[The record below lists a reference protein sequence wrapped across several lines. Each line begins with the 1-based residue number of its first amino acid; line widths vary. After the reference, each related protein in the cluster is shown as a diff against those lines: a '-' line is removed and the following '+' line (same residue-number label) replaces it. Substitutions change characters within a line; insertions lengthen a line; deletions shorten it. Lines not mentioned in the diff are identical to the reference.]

1 MVDSDGET
9 TRTNGGVGADGGLPR
24 PIEIEVGPSASEG
37 ELTLYSVI
45 CDFLAGVVLPPPE
58 ESPPAAFLRRLKF
71 SYYKASPCLR
81 EASRNSA
88 RDLLL
93 WTRRG
98 GSPRALFV
106 IAVGTITLLAL
117 TGLMICMFFLFAAT
131 LNAIIISF
139 LVSSAAAGGFL
150 VVFLTCLTA
159 VYIGAL
165 LFATFVISTTT
176 ISAIVVVLIATG
188 WIGFIWIVWLAVKKS
203 VDLTRQSVS
212 ITSTAISAYST
223 AWQARQNIW
232 VLAEMATGS
241 GVFKFLRPRLRP
253 QPTDVA
259 AAATWGV
266 AATATALWLI
276 QLRSFALKLAIQFP
290 SDPRSLRSDL
300 PTPVPLL
307 LLRRRLRLE
316 PETKMYM
323 AYGWPQVI
331 PLESTA
337 AAATSSSPSFD
348 RIVYLKVINRHLLV
362 VSPTHLELWSSSQH
376 KVRLGKYVRDADS
389 VEREGENLQAI
400 WSPDTKSIAVLTS
413 ASYLHIYKVHFS
425 GKRLMIGGKQL
436 PGLFLAS
443 VSLVITEKAPF
454 REKNLVI
461 SNFVCDSKNML
472 LGLSDGH
479 LQLVSWI
486 GEFPSIFKIC
496 CQPAH
501 SVVDASSAFLGNASV
516 QESVQCC
523 TRSSAIV
530 QLELSLQLRLLVVL
544 FSGCQIALCS
554 VNKKGLKQ
562 TSFIKAERWLNTDDA
577 MCASVASDQQI
588 LAVGCSRGVV
598 ELYDLAENATHLR
611 TISLYDWGYSMED
624 TGPVTCISW
633 TPDNCAFA
641 VGWKFRGL
649 TVWSASGCRLMC
661 TIRQIG
667 MSSASSPMVKPNQ
680 DLKFEP
686 LIGGT
691 SQVQWDEFGYK
702 LYAIEERSSERIL
715 AFSFGKCCLN
725 RGLSGTS
732 YVRQIVYGEDRVLVV
747 QPADTDEL
755 KIVHLNLPV
764 SYISQNWPVLHVV
777 ASKDGMYLAVAGVHG
792 LILYDLRNKKWRV
805 FGDVTQEQKIECKG
819 LLWLGKII
827 VVCNYIESSNTYE
840 LLFYPRY
847 HLDQS
852 SLLYRKQLLGK
863 PMVMDVFQDYILVT
877 YRPFDVHIFHVKISG
892 ELSPSSSPVL
902 QLSTV
907 RELSIMTAKSHPASM
922 RFIPD
927 STAEKALEKN
937 NSLDILSQQPSRCL
951 ILRTNGELSVL
962 DLDDGHEQL
971 LSNSV
976 ELFWVTCGQSEE
988 KANLIEEVSWLD
1000 YGHRGMQVWYPS
1012 PGVDPFKRED
1022 FLQLDPELEFDREI
1036 YPLGL
1041 LPNIAVVVGVC
1052 QRMSFSAC
1060 SEFPC
1065 FEPSPQAQTILH
1077 CLLRH
1082 LLQRD
1087 KSEEALHLACLSA
1100 EKPHF
1105 SHCLEWLLFTVFDA
1119 EISRQSANKN
1129 QFSASLTPSSNS
1141 LLEKTCNLI
1150 KNFPEYVEVVVS
1162 VARKT
1167 DGRHW
1172 ADLFSSA
1179 GRSTELFEECF
1190 QRRWY
1195 RTAACYILV
1204 IAKLEGP
1211 AVSQYCA
1218 LRLLQATLDESLY
1231 ELAGELVRFLL
1242 RSGREYEN
1250 ATTESD
1256 KLSPRILGY
1265 FLFRSPYRR
1274 QSSDLKSTSFK
1285 DLSPH
1290 IASVKNILETHA
1302 SHLMS
1307 GKELSKLVAFVKGTQ
1322 FDLVEYLQRER
1333 QGSAR
1338 LENFAS
1344 GLQLIGQKLQMD
1356 TLQSRLDAEFLLA
1369 HMCSVKFKEWIVVL
1383 ATLLRRAEV
1392 LVDLFR
1398 HDLRLW
1404 TAYSR
1409 TLQSH
1414 PSFHNYLDL
1423 LDVLEEQLA
1432 SVSDQDIQN
1441 GPAASSDHSSE

>member
-1 MVDSDGET
+1 
-9 TRTNGGVGADGGLPR
+9 
-24 PIEIEVGPSASEG
+24 
-37 ELTLYSVI
+37 
-45 CDFLAGVVLPPPE
+45 
-58 ESPPAAFLRRLKF
+58 
-71 SYYKASPCLR
+71 
-81 EASRNSA
+81 
-88 RDLLL
+88 
-93 WTRRG
+93 
-98 GSPRALFV
+98 
-106 IAVGTITLLAL
+106 
-117 TGLMICMFFLFAAT
+117 
-131 LNAIIISF
+131 
-139 LVSSAAAGGFL
+139 
-150 VVFLTCLTA
+150 
-159 VYIGAL
+159 
-165 LFATFVISTTT
+165 
-176 ISAIVVVLIATG
+176 
-188 WIGFIWIVWLAVKKS
+188 
-203 VDLTRQSVS
+203 
-212 ITSTAISAYST
+212 
-223 AWQARQNIW
+223 
-232 VLAEMATGS
+232 
-241 GVFKFLRPRLRP
+241 
-253 QPTDVA
+253 
-259 AAATWGV
+259 
-266 AATATALWLI
+266 
-276 QLRSFALKLAIQFP
+276 
-290 SDPRSLRSDL
+290 
-300 PTPVPLL
+300 
-307 LLRRRLRLE
+307 
-316 PETKMYM
+316 MYM
-323 AYGWPQVI
+323 AFGWPQVI

-389 VEREGENLQAI
+389 VERHGENLQAI
-400 WSPDTKSIAVLTS
+400 WSPDTKSIAVL
-413 ASYLHIYKVHFS
+413 
-425 GKRLMIGGKQL
+425 
-436 PGLFLAS
+436 
-443 VSLVITEKAPF
+443 
-454 REKNLVI
+454 
-461 SNFVCDSKNML
+461 
-472 LGLSDGH
+472 
-479 LQLVSWI
+479 
-486 GEFPSIFKIC
+486 
-496 CQPAH
+496 
-501 SVVDASSAFLGNASV
+501 
-516 QESVQCC
+516 
-523 TRSSAIV
+523 
-530 QLELSLQLRLLVVL
+530 
-544 FSGCQIALCS
+544 
-554 VNKKGLKQ
+554 
-562 TSFIKAERWLNTDDA
+562 
-577 MCASVASDQQI
+577 I

-611 TISLYDWGYSMED
+611 TISLYDWGYSTIPMETLGKFRSRVSCEKMYSMED

-686 LIGGT
+686 LVGGT

-732 YVRQIVYGEDRVLVV
+732 FVRQIVYGEDRVLVV
-747 QPADTDEL
+747 QPDDTDEL
-755 KIVHLNLPV
+755 KIVHLNLP
-764 SYISQNWPVLHVV
+764 
-777 ASKDGMYLAVAGVHG
+777 
-792 LILYDLRNKKWRV
+792 
-805 FGDVTQEQKIECKG
+805 
-819 LLWLGKII
+819 
-827 VVCNYIESSNTYE
+827 
-840 LLFYPRY
+840 
-847 HLDQS
+847 S

-927 STAEKALEKN
+927 STVEKALEKN
-937 NSLDILSQQPSRCL
+937 NSFSLDILSQQPSRCL

-976 ELFWVTCGQSEE
+976 ELFWVTCGQSE

-1022 FLQLDPELEFDREI
+1022 FLQRDFLVVEVEPLTSSDWMVENALLDPELEFDREI

-1041 LPNIAVVVGVC
+1041 LPNIAVV
-1052 QRMSFSAC
+1052 
-1060 SEFPC
+1060 
-1065 FEPSPQAQTILH
+1065 
-1077 CLLRH
+1077 
-1082 LLQRD
+1082 RD
-1087 KSEEALHLACLSA
+1087 KSEEALRLACLSA

-1119 EISRQSANKN
+1119 EISRQNANKN
-1129 QFSASLTPSSNS
+1129 QFSASVTPSSNS

-1179 GRSTELFEECF
+1179 GRSTEYCRCPEEAVVGDSREQGINEADSGGVAVIVDKSSMEIF
-1190 QRRWY
+1190 IDSVERLTQ
-1195 RTAACYILV
+1195 V

-1231 ELAGELVRFLL
+1231 ELAGEL
-1242 RSGREYEN
+1242 
-1250 ATTESD
+1250 
-1256 KLSPRILGY
+1256 
-1265 FLFRSPYRR
+1265 
-1274 QSSDLKSTSFK
+1274 
-1285 DLSPH
+1285 
-1290 IASVKNILETHA
+1290 
-1302 SHLMS
+1302 
-1307 GKELSKLVAFVKGTQ
+1307 
-1322 FDLVEYLQRER
+1322 EYLQRER

-1432 SVSDQDIQN
+1432 SVSDLDIQN